1 MQELTTKPG
10 ASVRPRNPLKAW
22 FDVRKRSV
30 SSWAFA
36 LNRLTGLG
44 LTLYLFLHLI
54 VLSTLLRGEAGSHTP
69 YETLQTLP
77 TLFKEA
83 VEKQADVTF
92 DRSNLADLG
101 DYTINFEIIYHIES
115 ADFDLF
121 VKRKEAIYLEIIR
134 QLQEKNVSMP
144 YPTQPVLVQK

>member
-10 ASVRPRNPLKAW
+10 TTTRPRNPLKAW

-54 VLSTLLRGEAGSHTP
+54 VLSTLLRGEAGWDAFVRLARSP
-69 YETLQTLP
+69 YFLAMDVVLLFGMLFHGLNGIRVALVGIGIGARTQRTLLWV
-77 TLFKEA
+77 LILVCVIVLA
-83 VEKQADVTF
+83 VAAIRV
-92 DRSNLADLG
+92 
-101 DYTINFEIIYHIES
+101 YTI
-115 ADFDLF
+115 
-121 VKRKEAIYLEIIR
+121 
-134 QLQEKNVSMP
+134 
-144 YPTQPVLVQK
+144 